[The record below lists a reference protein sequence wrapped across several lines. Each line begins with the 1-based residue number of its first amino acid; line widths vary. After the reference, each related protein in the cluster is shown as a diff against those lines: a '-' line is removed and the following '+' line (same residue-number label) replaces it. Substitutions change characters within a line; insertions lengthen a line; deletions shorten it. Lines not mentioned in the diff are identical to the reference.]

1 MRILITGADGFVGG
15 HLVSFLVGM
24 EPQEDLRI
32 LGLGLAAG
40 LAGPV
45 SERCSYACC
54 DIRDAEAVHTRV
66 REFQPDYVFHL
77 AAQSSVARS
86 WEDRE
91 LTYEIA
97 LRGQD
102 GLLAALTELVRDGT
116 ADPVAVVACSA
127 EEYGPVAPHE
137 LPIGE
142 GHSLNPVNPYAFSK
156 VIQDYLALL
165 YFQAYGLKTIRT
177 RAFNQTGPGQSPV
190 FVVSDFA
197 KQVAEI
203 EAGLR
208 EPVMRVGNLEARRDF
223 SDVRDLASAY
233 WLAAVKGEPGEV
245 YNVCSGCAYS
255 VKEILDMI
263 LSSSSAGV
271 RVETDPSRLRPMDI
285 PELRGDNSRLRG
297 TTGWQPEIPMEQTV
311 KDVLDYWR
319 GQIAGAP

>member
-15 HLVSFLVGM
+15 HLISYLVRQK
-24 EPQEDLRI
+24 PVADLHI
-32 LGLGLAAG
+32 LGLGLAPELPEG
-40 LAGPV
+40 LRDA
-45 SERCSYACC
+45 CSYSCC
-54 DIRDAEAVHTRV
+54 DIRDADAVHAQV
-66 REFQPDYVFHL
+66 RDFAPDYVFHL

-102 GLLAALTELVRDGT
+102 SLLEALTELKQAGA
-116 ADPVAVVACSA
+116 ADPVIMVACSA
-127 EEYGPVAPHE
+127 EEYGPVTPQE
-137 LPIGE
+137 LPVSE
-142 GHSLNPVNPYAFSK
+142 SHALNPVNPYAFSK
-156 VIQDYLALL
+156 VIQDYLAQL
-165 YFQAYGLKTIRT
+165 YFTAYGLKTVRT

-197 KQVAEI
+197 KQVSEI

-233 WLAAVKGEPGEV
+233 WLAVSRGEPGEV
-245 YNVCSGCAYS
+245 YNVCSGRAYS
-255 VKEILDMI
+255 VKDILDMI

-271 RVETDPSRLRPMDI
+271 RVETDPARLRPMDI
-285 PELRGDNSRLRG
+285 PELRGDNSRLRAA
-297 TTGWQPEIPMEQTV
+297 TGWQPEIPMEQTV
-311 KDVLDYWR
+311 RDVLDWWR
-319 GQIAGAP
+319 ERIASA